1 MALNRRNFLASS
13 LTAGAAPLAS
23 SAFGSLLLAQAAAA
37 ESQASAR
44 DITGYK
50 ALVCVFLNGGNDS
63 LNTVIPRDNSY
74 YGLYST
80 ARAGVGTGLAIAQN
94 AILPITSA
102 TPQSSGALYGLHS
115 AMPEIQQLFAANR
128 CAIVA
133 NVGPLIEPITQAQ
146 FQNSSVPVPPQL
158 FSHSDQQAIWQTSR
172 PDTTARIGW
181 GGRLA
186 DLLQAANTNGNLSMS
201 MTLAG
206 NNIFQ
211 TGNTVQPYSIGANGP
226 VERQGYFGPE
236 FSNRRAA
243 IDALL
248 AQSQAHPFERAF
260 AQTHRRAL
268 DNYQFVANALTAN
281 APLNT
286 VFPNATTNEQRL
298 SRQLSMV
305 ARLIQARTALD
316 QRKQIYFVQ
325 MGGYDLHDR
334 LLVEHADLLGALSR
348 CLKAFYDA
356 TVEMGV
362 ANQVTTFTASDF
374 GRTLSSN
381 GDGTD
386 HGWGAEHFVI
396 GGAVNGGNIYGAM
409 PLPVLGGADDA
420 SWGQIIPKIAT
431 DQYAATL
438 ARWLGASESQ
448 IDLILPRLGMF
459 PASGGRNLGFMAA

>member
-1 MALNRRNFLASS
+1 MTLNRRNFLASALS
-13 LTAGAAPLAS
+13 AGVTPLAS
-23 SAFGSLLLAQAAAA
+23 TALGSLLLAQAAAA
-37 ESQASAR
+37 ESR

-50 ALVCVFLNGGNDS
+50 ALVCVFLAGGNDA
-63 LNTVIPRDNSY
+63 LNTVIPRDNNY

-80 ARAGVGTGLAIAQN
+80 ARAGVGTGLALAQN
-94 AILPITSA
+94 TLLPIISS
-102 TPQSSGALYGLHS
+102 TPQASGALYGLNP
-115 AMPEIQQLFAANR
+115 AMPEMQQLFATNR

-158 FSHSDQQAIWQTSR
+158 FSHSDQQAFWQTSR
-172 PDTTARIGW
+172 PDSTARIGW

-186 DLLQAANTNGNLSMS
+186 DLLQSANTNGSLSMS

-211 TGNTVQPYSIGANGP
+211 TGNVIQPYSIGANGP
-226 VERQGYFGPE
+226 VERQGYFASQYSG
-236 FSNRRAA
+236 RRSA

-248 AQSQAHPFERAF
+248 AQGLAHPFERAF
-260 AQTHRRAL
+260 AQTQRRAL
-268 DNYQFVANALTAN
+268 DNYQFVASALAGA
-281 APLNT
+281 APLTT
-286 VFPNATTNEQRL
+286 VFPNASENDVRL
-298 SRQLSMV
+298 SRQLKMV
-305 ARLIQARTALD
+305 ARMIRARTALD

-325 MGGYDLHDR
+325 VGGYDFHDR
-334 LLVEHADLLGALSR
+334 QLAEQADLLGSLSR
-348 CLKAFYDA
+348 CLNAFYDA
-356 TVEMGV
+356 TVEMGI

-374 GRTLSSN
+374 GRTLSIN

-409 PLPVLGGADDA
+409 PYPVTGGVDDA
-420 SWGQIIPKIAT
+420 GWGQIIPKIAT

-459 PASGGRNLGFMAA
+459 PASGGRNLGFMAV

>member
-1 MALNRRNFLASS
+1 MAINRRNFLASTLS
-13 LTAGAAPLAS
+13 AGAVPFAS
-23 SAFGSLLLAQAAAA
+23 SALGSLLLAQAAAA
-37 ESQASAR
+37 QSR

-50 ALVCVFLNGGNDS
+50 ALVCVFLAGGNDS
-63 LNTVIPRDNSY
+63 LNTVIPRDNSF
-74 YGLYST
+74 YGQYSA

-94 AILPITSA
+94 TLLPITSA
-102 TPQSSGALYGLHS
+102 TPQSSGALYGLHP
-115 AMPEIQQLFAANR
+115 AMPEMQQLFAANR

-133 NVGPLIEPITQAQ
+133 NVGPLIEPITRAQ
-146 FQNSSVPVPPQL
+146 FLNSSVPVPPQL
-158 FSHSDQQAIWQTSR
+158 FSHSDQQAFWQTSR

-211 TGNTVQPYSIGANGP
+211 TGNTVQPYSLGADGP
-226 VERQGYFGPE
+226 VERGGYFG
-236 FSNRRAA
+236 SQYSTRRAA

-260 AQTHRRAL
+260 AQTQRRSL
-268 DNYQFVANALTAN
+268 DNYQFVANALASN
-281 APLNT
+281 LPLTT
-286 VFPNATTNEQRL
+286 VFPSATTNEQRL
-298 SRQLSMV
+298 SQQLSMV
-305 ARLIQARTALD
+305 ARLIRARTALD

-325 MGGYDLHDR
+325 VGGYDLHDR

-348 CLKAFYDA
+348 CLNAFYDA

-396 GGAVNGGNIYGAM
+396 GGAVNGGSIYGAM
-409 PLPVLGGADDA
+409 PTPLLGGADDA
-420 SWGQIIPKIAT
+420 GWGQIIPKIAT

-459 PASGGRNLGFMAA
+459 PASGGRNLGFMA

>member
-1 MALNRRNFLASS
+1 MAINRRNFLASS
-13 LTAGAAPLAS
+13 LTAGALPFAS
-23 SAFGSLLLAQAAAA
+23 SALGSLVLAQAAAA
-37 ESQASAR
+37 QSR

-50 ALVCVFLNGGNDS
+50 ALVCVFLAGGNDS
-63 LNTVIPRDNSY
+63 FNTVIPRDNSY

-80 ARAGVGTGLAIAQN
+80 ARAGVGTGLALAQN
-94 AILPITSA
+94 TLLPITSA
-102 TPQSSGALYGLHS
+102 TPQSSGALYGLHPS
-115 AMPEIQQLFAANR
+115 MPEMQQLFAANR

-158 FSHSDQQAIWQTSR
+158 FSHSDQQAFWQTSR

-186 DLLQAANTNGNLSMS
+186 DLLQAANTNGSLSMS

-211 TGNTVQPYSIGANGP
+211 TGNTVQPYSLGADGP
-226 VERQGYFGPE
+226 VERGGYFQPW
-236 FSNRRAA
+236 FASRRAA

-260 AQTHRRAL
+260 AQTQRRSL
-268 DNYQFVANALTAN
+268 DNYQFVATALAGS
-281 APLNT
+281 APLTT
-286 VFPNATTNEQRL
+286 VFPTGTENDVRL
-298 SRQLSMV
+298 SRQLKMV
-305 ARLIQARTALD
+305 ARMIRARTALD

-325 MGGYDLHDR
+325 VGGYDLHDR
-334 LLVEHADLLGALSR
+334 LLVEHADLLGSLSR

-356 TVEMGV
+356 TVEMGI

-396 GGAVNGGNIYGAM
+396 GGAVNGGSIYGAM
-409 PLPVLGGADDA
+409 PTPVLGGADDA
-420 SWGQIIPKIAT
+420 GWGQVIPKIAT

-459 PASGGRNLGFMAA
+459 PASGGRNLGFMA

>member
-1 MALNRRNFLASS
+1 MALNRRNFLANS

-37 ESQASAR
+37 QTR

-50 ALVCVFLNGGNDS
+50 ALVCVFLAGGNDA
-63 LNTVIPRDNSY
+63 LNTVIPRDNSN

-94 AILPITSA
+94 AILPITSS
-102 TPQSSGALYGLHS
+102 TPQSSGALHGLHP
-115 AMPEIQQLFAANR
+115 AMPEMQQMFAANR

-158 FSHSDQQAIWQTSR
+158 FSHSDQQAFWQTSR

-186 DLLQAANTNGNLSMS
+186 DLLQAANTNGSLSMS

-211 TGNTVQPYSIGANGP
+211 TGNVIQPYSIGANGP
-226 VERQGYFGPE
+226 VERQDYFNVESG
-236 FSNRRAA
+236 NRRAA
-243 IDALL
+243 VDALL

-260 AQTHRRAL
+260 AQTQRRAL
-268 DNYQFVANALTAN
+268 DNYQFVASALASA
-281 APLNT
+281 APLST
-286 VFPNATTNEQRL
+286 VFPTGSENDIRL

-305 ARLIQARTALD
+305 ARLIRARTALD

-325 MGGYDLHDR
+325 VGGFDFHDR
-334 LLVEHADLLGALSR
+334 QLTEQANLLGSLSR

-374 GRTLSSN
+374 GRTLSIN

-386 HGWGAEHFVI
+386 HGWGAEHFVM
-396 GGAVNGGNIYGAM
+396 GGAVNGGSIYGAM
-409 PLPVLGGADDA
+409 PTPVTGGVDDA
-420 SWGQIIPKIAT
+420 GWGQIIPKIAT

-448 IDLILPRLGMF
+448 IDLILPRLGIF
-459 PASGGRNLGFMAA
+459 PASGGRNLGFMAV

>member
-1 MALNRRNFLASS
+1 MTLNRRNFLASS
-13 LTAGAAPLAS
+13 LTAGSVPFAS
-23 SAFGSLLLAQAAAA
+23 SALGSLLLAQAAAA
-37 ESQASAR
+37 QSR

-50 ALVCVFLNGGNDS
+50 ALICVFLAGGNDS
-63 LNTVIPRDNSY
+63 LNTVIPRDNNY

-94 AILPITSA
+94 AILPINSTIA
-102 TPQSSGALYGLHS
+102 QSSGALYGLHP
-115 AMPEIQQLFAANR
+115 AMPEMQQLFAANR

-133 NVGPLIEPITQAQ
+133 NVGPLIEPITRAQ

-158 FSHSDQQAIWQTSR
+158 FSHSDQQAFWQTSR
-172 PDTTARIGW
+172 PDTTARLGW

-186 DLLQAANTNGNLSMS
+186 DLLQAGNTNGSLSMS
-201 MTLAG
+201 LTLAG

-211 TGNTVQPYSIGANGP
+211 TGNVVQPYSVGANGP
-226 VERQGYFGPE
+226 VQRLEYFG
-236 FSNRRAA
+236 SQNTARRAA
-243 IDALL
+243 VDALL

-260 AQTHRRAL
+260 AQTQRRAL
-268 DNYQFVANALTAN
+268 DNYQFVASALAS
-281 APLNT
+281 APPLTT
-286 VFPNATTNEQRL
+286 VFPTATVNEARL
-298 SRQLSMV
+298 SSQLRMV
-305 ARLIQARTALD
+305 ARMIRARTALD

-325 MGGYDLHDR
+325 MGGFDTHDR
-334 LLVEHADLLGALSR
+334 LLPDHVELLGALSR

-362 ANQVTTFTASDF
+362 ANSVTTFTASDF
-374 GRTLSSN
+374 GRTLSIN

-386 HGWGAEHFVI
+386 HGWGGEHFVM
-396 GGAVNGGNIYGAM
+396 GGAVNGGAIYGAM
-409 PLPVLGGADDA
+409 PVPVSGGIDDA
-420 SWGQIIPKIAT
+420 DRGQIIPKIAT

-459 PASGGRNLGFMAA
+459 PASGGRNLGFMA

>member
-1 MALNRRNFLASS
+1 MAINRRNFLASS
-13 LTAGAAPLAS
+13 LTAGALPFAS
-23 SAFGSLLLAQAAAA
+23 SALGSLVLAQAAAA
-37 ESQASAR
+37 QSR

-50 ALVCVFLNGGNDS
+50 ALVCVFLAGGNDS
-63 LNTVIPRDNSY
+63 FNTVIPRDNSY

-80 ARAGVGTGLAIAQN
+80 ARAGVGTGLALAQN
-94 AILPITSA
+94 TLLPITSA
-102 TPQSSGALYGLHS
+102 TPQSSGALYGLHPS
-115 AMPEIQQLFAANR
+115 MPEMQQLFAANR

-146 FQNSSVPVPPQL
+146 FQNSTVPVPPQL
-158 FSHSDQQAIWQTSR
+158 FSHSDQQAFWQTSR

-186 DLLQAANTNGNLSMS
+186 DLLQAANTNGSLSMS

-211 TGNTVQPYSIGANGP
+211 TGNTVQPYSLGADGP
-226 VERQGYFGPE
+226 VERGGYFQPW
-236 FSNRRAA
+236 FASRRAA

-260 AQTHRRAL
+260 AQTQRRSL
-268 DNYQFVANALTAN
+268 DNYQFVATALAGS
-281 APLNT
+281 APLTT
-286 VFPNATTNEQRL
+286 VFPTGTENDVRL
-298 SRQLSMV
+298 SRQLKMV
-305 ARLIQARTALD
+305 ARMIRARTALD

-325 MGGYDLHDR
+325 VGGYDLHDR
-334 LLVEHADLLGALSR
+334 LLVEHADLLGSLSR

-356 TVEMGV
+356 TVEMGI

-396 GGAVNGGNIYGAM
+396 GGAVNGGSIYGAM
-409 PLPVLGGADDA
+409 PTPVLGGADDA
-420 SWGQIIPKIAT
+420 GWGQVIPKIAT

-459 PASGGRNLGFMAA
+459 PASGGRNLGFMA

>member
-1 MALNRRNFLASS
+1 MTLNRRNFLASS
-13 LTAGAAPLAS
+13 LTAGSVPFAS
-23 SAFGSLLLAQAAAA
+23 SALGSLLLAQAAAA
-37 ESQASAR
+37 QSR

-50 ALVCVFLNGGNDS
+50 ALICVFLAGGNDS
-63 LNTVIPRDNSY
+63 LNTVIPRDNNY

-94 AILPITSA
+94 AILPINSTIA
-102 TPQSSGALYGLHS
+102 QSSGALYGLHP
-115 AMPEIQQLFAANR
+115 AMPEMQQLFAANR

-133 NVGPLIEPITQAQ
+133 NVGPLIEPITRAQ

-158 FSHSDQQAIWQTSR
+158 FSHSDQQAFWQTSR
-172 PDTTARIGW
+172 PDTTARLGW

-186 DLLQAANTNGNLSMS
+186 DLLQAGNTNGSLSMS
-201 MTLAG
+201 LTLAG

-211 TGNTVQPYSIGANGP
+211 TGNVVQPYSVGANGP
-226 VERQGYFGPE
+226 VQRLEYFG
-236 FSNRRAA
+236 SQNTARRAA
-243 IDALL
+243 VDALL

-260 AQTHRRAL
+260 AQTQRRAL
-268 DNYQFVANALTAN
+268 DNYQFVASALAS
-281 APLNT
+281 APPLTT
-286 VFPNATTNEQRL
+286 VFPAATVNEARL
-298 SRQLSMV
+298 SSQLRMV
-305 ARLIQARTALD
+305 ARMIRARTALD

-325 MGGYDLHDR
+325 MGGFDTHDR
-334 LLVEHADLLGALSR
+334 LLPDHVELLGALSR

-362 ANQVTTFTASDF
+362 ANSVTTFTASDF
-374 GRTLSSN
+374 GRTLSIN

-386 HGWGAEHFVI
+386 HGWGGEHFVM
-396 GGAVNGGNIYGAM
+396 GGAVNGGAIYGDM
-409 PLPVLGGADDA
+409 PVPVSGGIDDA
-420 SWGQIIPKIAT
+420 DRGQIIPKIAT

-459 PASGGRNLGFMAA
+459 PASGGRNLGFMA